1 MGCVTVALSSTGQST
16 AHLGGT
22 LRMNAVNGVATFNDL
37 TIDAPGVFTLPFF
50 SDGVASAPMPANQG
64 TVVTDA
70 APATHLVFSMQPANV
85 VKHSTLRVDVSAE
98 DNLGNVDALFTGA
111 ITLSLGNNPGPLVAP
126 AGGGG

>member
-1 MGCVTVALSSTGQST
+1 
-16 AHLGGT
+16 
-22 LRMNAVNGVATFNDL
+22 
-37 TIDAPGVFTLPFF
+37 
-50 SDGVASAPMPANQG
+50 
-64 TVVTDA
+64 
-70 APATHLVFSMQPANV
+70 MQPANV